1 LGKLDSN
8 FDNGTLLGYSKTS
21 KAYRVYNSRTSIVE
35 EAIHVGFKD
44 TKPDTK
50 MLELDESFV
59 DIRWDKGI
67 GPLIEQSTRTNASNQ
82 IIGQP

>member
-1 LGKLDSN
+1 M
-8 FDNGTLLGYSKTS
+8 
-21 KAYRVYNSRTSIVE
+21 E